1 VELREK
7 ILGGDRKVGVIG
19 QGFIGFS
26 TAAYFA
32 HAGCKVVGYDIN
44 EEIVKHI
51 KYHAIPVTGLEKWLP
66 FHIAWDNIKSTTNF
80 EDLKD
85 CNPIFIAV
93 PTEKGA
99 EPWFEPLQDVIER
112 LEQFKEKKLI
122 IIESTLAP
130 GTIEKIVLPKTKHDI
145 VCASRRD
152 WFFEDNSKNL
162 KNLPRI
168 VGGTTMEST
177 EQAIDVLS
185 IICDHLLPCHFK
197 EAELIKATENTLR
210 AVDICV
216 ANQLMLAYPHIDI
229 RKVLKLAGTKWNVE
243 VYIPSWGVGGYCIPV
258 APKYLVMGSE
268 NPDML
273 SILKTALEDS
283 IEYHTVWILMNIL
296 EKFKPTSI
304 AILGATYAGNL
315 KVSVLSPTFKI
326 VNYLDE
332 VGIRYAVHDPL
343 YTCEEMTDFN
353 FPVVDYPDGLNDF
366 DMVLIV
372 ADHDLYKHTR
382 PDFKGIVVDQTGVW
396 QKWKKQFSHYHLL
409 GESL

>member
-1 VELREK
+1 MELREK
-7 ILGGDRKVGVIG
+7 ILSGDRKIGVAG

-32 HAGCKVVGYDIN
+32 RAGCKVVGYDIN
-44 EEIVKHI
+44 EEIVKQI
-51 KYHAIPVTGLEKWLP
+51 KQHVIPITGLEKWLP
-66 FHIAWDNIKSTTNF
+66 FHIAWNNIEVTANY

-99 EPWFEPLQDVIER
+99 EPWFEPLQDIIES
-112 LEQFKEKKLI
+112 LERFKEKKLI

-130 GTIEKIVLPKTKHDI
+130 GTIEKIVLPKTKHNI

-152 WFFEDNSKNL
+152 WFFHDNSKNL

-168 VGGTTMEST
+168 VGGTTKEVT
-177 EQAIDVLS
+177 EQAISVLN

-197 EAELIKATENTLR
+197 EAELIKTCENAIR

-216 ANQLMLAYPHIDI
+216 ANQLMLAYPKINI
-229 RKVLKLAGTKWNVE
+229 RKVLELVGTKWNLE
-243 VYIPSWGVGGYCIPV
+243 TFTPSFGIGGYCIPL
-258 APKYLVMGSE
+258 APKYLLQGAKDQ
-268 NPDML
+268 DML
-273 SILKTALEDS
+273 TIFKTALEDS
-283 IEYHTVWILMNIL
+283 IECHTSWVMINIL
-296 EKFKPTSI
+296 EKFKPKSV

-326 VNYLDE
+326 VNFLDE
-332 VGIRYAVHDPL
+332 IGIRYAVNDPL
-343 YTCEEMTDFN
+343 YTCKEMADFN
-353 FPVVDYPDGLNDF
+353 FPVVEYPGGLKDF

-372 ADHDLYKHTR
+372 ADHDLYKHTP
-382 PDFKGIVVDQTGVW
+382 PDFKGVVVDQTGVW
-396 QKWKKQFSHYHLL
+396 SKWKNQFSHYHLL